1 MTNTLY
7 YKNLSFDNKV
17 LYILCCRSC
26 QLNMSGYDH
35 ITTTGSLSRMLGC
48 SQYKVRKTLK
58 KFEEQGLVKR
68 VCEGGCAD
76 DELRVWCI
84 KGWCITTKVRH
95 EEIYRRANW
104 EESKIMW
111 EVWQIVPSQYYVTNT
126 VKWLERLDKGE

>member
-1 MTNTLY
+1 MTY
-7 YKNLSFDNKV
+7 YETLSFDNKV
-17 LYILCCRSC
+17 LYILCRTAC
-26 QLNMSGYDH
+26 QIDMSGVDY
-35 ITTTGSLSRMLGC
+35 ITTTGFLSKKLDC
-48 SQYKVRKTLK
+48 SQYKIRKALK

-84 KGWCITTKVRH
+84 KGWCITTKARY

-111 EVWQIVPSQYYVTNT
+111 EVWEIVP
-126 VKWLERLDKGE
+126 